1 MVYPKIPCLPYSI
14 SKLIPQWIIL
24 IISVLS
30 SFLLYT
36 LSQCLTIICR
46 GMAIGKN
53 KRLTRGRGGK
63 GVKKKVVDPFM
74 RKDWYD
80 VKAPATF
87 EVRKIGK
94 TPVNKSAG
102 TKLSSDALKGRV
114 FEVSLGDLSTANSEN
129 VFRKF
134 KLISEDV
141 SFLFMPNLKF
151 VYAVCISLVIC
162 ICL

>member
-1 MVYPKIPCLPYSI
+1 MTV
-14 SKLIPQWIIL
+14 
-24 IISVLS
+24 
-30 SFLLYT
+30 
-36 LSQCLTIICR
+36 
-46 GMAIGKN
+46 GKN

-63 GVKKKVVDPFM
+63 GVKKKVMDPFI
-74 RKDWYD
+74 RKEWYD

-102 TKLSSDALKGRV
+102 TKKSSDALKGRV

-134 KLISEDV
+134 KLISEEV
-141 SFLFMPNLKF
+141 SLQLRIYYFRKNGNNFVFCQINIEVYFRKIWRPNYTCIF
-151 VYAVCISLVIC
+151 QEYAVRIHFDFSCAKTVETTKLTY
-162 ICL
+162 